1 MRDPNRIPEILSMM
15 SRVWY
20 KNPDLRLCQL
30 IINVTGIQDPYYV
43 EDEEFLKKLK
53 KVYKEE

>member
-1 MRDPNRIPEILSMM
+1 MRDPNRIPEILSVL

-30 IINVTGIQDPYYV
+30 IVNTTGMGDPYYF
-43 EDEEFLKKLK
+43 EDEELLKKLRE
-53 KVYKEE
+53 VYKEE

>member
-1 MRDPNRIPEILSMM
+1 MRDLNRIPEVLSIL

-30 IINVTGIQDPYYV
+30 IINATGVKDPYHI
-43 EDEEFLKKLK
+43 EDEILLEKLK
-53 KVYKEE
+53 ETYKEE